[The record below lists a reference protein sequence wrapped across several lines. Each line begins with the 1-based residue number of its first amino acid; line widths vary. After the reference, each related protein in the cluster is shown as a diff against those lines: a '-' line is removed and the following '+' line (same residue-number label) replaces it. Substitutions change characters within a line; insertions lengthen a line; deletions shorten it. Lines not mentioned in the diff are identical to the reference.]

1 MTAAPEGGSET
12 LTLIVTM
19 VIKPEREE
27 EFLATTR
34 DFVDW
39 VHANEPGTLLYVL
52 TKHAAQDH
60 TYVWVERYK
69 DHAAADAHRNTARIG
84 EALAVV
90 RQCLDGAPEAIRLEQ
105 VFPQ

>member
-1 MTAAPEGGSET
+1 MTSPHVGSPEA

-19 VIKPEREE
+19 VIKPEREA
-27 EFLATTR
+27 EFLATAR
-34 DFVDW
+34 DFVEW

-69 DHAAADAHRNTARIG
+69 DHAAADVHRDSARIAA
-84 EALAVV
+84 ALAVV
-90 RQCLDGAPEAIRLEQ
+90 RQCLHEPPEAMRLEQ